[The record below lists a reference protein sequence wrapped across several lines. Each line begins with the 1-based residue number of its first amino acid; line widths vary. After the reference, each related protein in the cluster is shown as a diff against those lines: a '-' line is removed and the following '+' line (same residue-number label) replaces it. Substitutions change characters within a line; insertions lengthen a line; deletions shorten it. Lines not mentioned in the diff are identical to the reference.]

1 MTPLFSLKLLMI
13 LLKKIQRR
21 WDISSN
27 ILDYL
32 NVENIK
38 FGRFCFLPKTPKSMH
53 DIPGRPMI
61 SNSGFYTEN
70 ISAFLDRQLKPI
82 AIQVKSYIKEI
93 NNILKKLR
101 DPPDLPE
108 ESIICINDVVGLY
121 LSIPNEEGLR
131 FLKNILEKRSN
142 KNVCTDALIELAE
155 LVIQS
160 NYYEF

>member
-1 MTPLFSLKLLMI
+1 
-13 LLKKIQRR
+13 
-21 WDISSN
+21 
-27 ILDYL
+27 
-32 NVENIK
+32 
-38 FGRFCFLPKTPKSMH
+38 
-53 DIPGRPMI
+53 MI